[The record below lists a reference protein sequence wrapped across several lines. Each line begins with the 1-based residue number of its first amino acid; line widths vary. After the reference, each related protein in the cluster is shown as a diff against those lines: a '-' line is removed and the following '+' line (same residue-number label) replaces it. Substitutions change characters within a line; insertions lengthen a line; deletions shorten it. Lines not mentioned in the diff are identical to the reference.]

1 VKLPFPGRQPNS
13 CKNLASWAPTAKE
26 GGDETV
32 LRTQGKEDL
41 VLTNF
46 DREAATT
53 IVVLKEQQKKEEQH
67 E

>member
-1 VKLPFPGRQPNS
+1 
-13 CKNLASWAPTAKE
+13 
-26 GGDETV
+26 
-32 LRTQGKEDL
+32 LRTQGKEYL